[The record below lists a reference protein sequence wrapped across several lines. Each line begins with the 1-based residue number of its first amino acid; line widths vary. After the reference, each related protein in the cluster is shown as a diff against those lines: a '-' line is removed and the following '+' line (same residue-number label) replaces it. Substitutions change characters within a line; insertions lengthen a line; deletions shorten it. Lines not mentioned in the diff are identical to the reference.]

1 MLNVSEL
8 LNKLNKYQDDYEQL
22 SYFDLYE
29 EYQRLKAEIT
39 EARNTNNAE
48 AAAEL
53 LQFLTACEKVLLSR
67 SLFVSKLLAKNL
79 EPELLRSLI

>member
-1 MLNVSEL
+1 MLTPIEL
-8 LNKLNKYQDDYEQL
+8 YKDYERL

-29 EYQRLKAEIT
+29 EYQRLNAEIT
-39 EARNTNNAE
+39 EARNTNNPE

-53 LQFLTACEKVLLSR
+53 LKFLAACEKVLLVR

-79 EPELLRSLI
+79 KPELLRSLL

>member
-1 MLNVSEL
+1 MLTPIEL
-8 LNKLNKYQDDYEQL
+8 YKDYEQL

-29 EYQRLKAEIT
+29 EYQRLTAEIT

-53 LQFLTACEKVLLSR
+53 LQFLAACEKVLLVR

-79 EPELLRSLI
+79 KPELLRSLL

>member
-1 MLNVSEL
+1 MLTPI
-8 LNKLNKYQDDYEQL
+8 KLYQDYEQL

-29 EYQRLKAEIT
+29 EYQRLNAEIT

-53 LQFLTACEKVLLSR
+53 LQFLTACEKVLLVR

-79 EPELLRSLI
+79 EPELLRSLL

>member
-53 LQFLTACEKVLLSR
+53 LQFLTACEKVLLVR

>member
-29 EYQRLKAEIT
+29 EHQRLKAEIT

-53 LQFLTACEKVLLSR
+53 LQFLTACEKVLLVR